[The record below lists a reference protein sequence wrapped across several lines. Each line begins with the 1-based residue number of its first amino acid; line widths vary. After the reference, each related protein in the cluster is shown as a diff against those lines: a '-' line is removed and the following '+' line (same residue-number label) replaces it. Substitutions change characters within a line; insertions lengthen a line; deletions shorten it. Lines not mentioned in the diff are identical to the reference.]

1 MDVMQNANEILWTSA
16 FLNER
21 FTEPVSPLGWSF
33 IGALFE
39 ELALRDPLRF
49 MGFPDAD
56 TIPATRL
63 WQAHPYVNVEI
74 FQIFYKPFPDA
85 WVPADAV
92 RYFPRGDLNYR
103 KRAPYPTSRVQPRFL
118 LALARHLLREAFN
131 ASPLNYR
138 QWRRFVTYHDA
149 QTQKL
154 ETALDAAAE
163 VQDILSVIHALY
175 ALDTQLLRRH
185 RWSLTYADV
194 FYKILAQWS
203 GDLAPILISNV
214 PNKTRDVNAALAALA
229 QPPAPLTQELLERI
243 QQHAALS
250 DAEHNTAR
258 ALDAFLKEHGHRA
271 FSLDLAQPSFRE
283 DPAQLL
289 PLLQAAP
296 SASGEPQ
303 QDGVRAAY
311 QEARH
316 QLRWWQRLIFRPV
329 VGLARRY
336 AQLREDQRY
345 YWQKSLALTRR
356 AYWQIGAHYVAQGI
370 FAAPQDIFY
379 ATRAEIEQTARGE
392 LDGSALRACVGARQ
406 REWNAYWQSCR
417 ARGTAAMPQFLRGDA
432 PVGESPTADA
442 REWRGRGVSPG
453 IARGVVRV
461 VHDPRDLGRVGAG
474 EILVVPSTD
483 PAWTPVFARL
493 GGLVMERG
501 GVLSHGAVVAREY
514 RLPAVAAIANL
525 TEILH
530 EGEWIEINGTT
541 GLVKRIAPL

>member
-1 MDVMQNANEILWTSA
+1 MQNANEILWTSA

-33 IGALFE
+33 IGTLFE

-74 FQIFYKPFPDA
+74 FQILYKPFPDA
-85 WVPADAV
+85 LVPADAV
-92 RYFPRGDLNYR
+92 RYFPHGDLNYR

-118 LALARHLLREAFN
+118 LALARHLLRDAFN

-138 QWRRFVTYHDA
+138 QWQRFVLYHDA
-149 QTQKL
+149 QTRQLK
-154 ETALDAAAE
+154 TRLDAAAR
-163 VQDILSVIHALY
+163 VQDILDIIAALY
-175 ALDTQLLRRH
+175 ALDAQLLRLH

-203 GDLAPILISNV
+203 GELAPILISNV
-214 PNKTRDVNAALAALA
+214 PNKTRAVNAALAALA
-229 QPPAPLTQELLERI
+229 QQPAPLTQELLERI
-243 QQHAALS
+243 RQRAALT
-250 DAEHNTAR
+250 DAEQATAR
-258 ALDAFLKEHGHRA
+258 ALDAFLQEHGHRA
-271 FSLDLAQPSFRE
+271 FSLDLAQPSFRD

-296 SASGEPQ
+296 SVSVEPQ
-303 QDGVRAAY
+303 QDEMRAAY
-311 QEARH
+311 QEARCK
-316 QLRWWQRLIFRPV
+316 LRWWQRLVFRPI

-345 YWQKSLALTRR
+345 SWQKSLALTRR
-356 AYWQIGAHYVAQGI
+356 AYLQIGAQYAAQGI

-379 ATRAEIEQTARGE
+379 ATRGEIEQYARGE
-392 LDGSALRACVGARQ
+392 LDVSALRACVSARQ
-406 REWNAYWQSCR
+406 REWSAYWR
-417 ARGTAAMPQFLRGDA
+417 AYRAHRTAAMPQFLRGDA
-432 PVGESPTADA
+432 PVPESPTTDA

-453 IARGVVRV
+453 IARGAVRV
-461 VHDPRDLGRVGAG
+461 VYDPRDLGRVGAG
-474 EILVVPSTD
+474 EILVAPATD

-493 GGLVMERG
+493 GGLVLERG

-514 RLPAVAAIANL
+514 HLPAVAAIANL
-525 TEILH
+525 TQMLR
-530 EGEWIEINGTT
+530 EGEWIEVNGTT